1 MNAYDNAGVARLF
14 ARPAAVG
21 QGGVVY
27 ALRTYKEIALWH
39 QSLPCAARITSI
51 TVKGKDT
58 TAVFVLR
65 NGKNRRCDAPGG
77 KVAAVFRIS
86 GGKIHAWAQ
95 IPVPKPQQTD
105 GLARTYG
112 YPPARSGSSGVCGRR
127 AALPPGRPGCASCGA
142 SSAGVVH
149 TNNGMGSAA
158 GVRSAFSAALGH
170 SMTPKKCDDHS
181 SHGRDVA

>member
-1 MNAYDNAGVARLF
+1 MRIVLVGLLAALLAVPAARADSVAASKQLVRTWSERVNAYDNAGVARLF

-27 ALRTYKEIALWH
+27 ALRTYEQIALWH
-39 QSLPCAARITSI
+39 RSLPCAARITSI
-51 TVKGKDT
+51 TVKGKDA

-95 IPVPKPQQTD
+95 VPVPKQQ
-105 GLARTYG
+105 G
-112 YPPARSGSSGVCGRR
+112 P
-127 AALPPGRPGCASCGA
+127 
-142 SSAGVVH
+142 
-149 TNNGMGSAA
+149 
-158 GVRSAFSAALGH
+158 
-170 SMTPKKCDDHS
+170 
-181 SHGRDVA
+181 VA